1 MTTELT
7 FTKGSAPD
15 GAVVL
20 TAAGEID
27 MSNADAFADALVAAV
42 ADACGARLI
51 IDITEI
57 HYLDSAGLAAL
68 FAQAD
73 HIELRTG
80 PLLAPLLEVSGLT
93 DLTTVHR
100 A

>member
-7 FTKGSAPD
+7 FTTGSASD

-42 ADACGARLI
+42 ADAGGARLI

>member
-7 FTKGSAPD
+7 LTSGPGPD

-20 TAAGEID
+20 TACGEID
-27 MSNADAFADALVAAV
+27 MSNAETFAGALTRAV
-42 ADACGARLI
+42 ADAAGARLV
-51 IDITEI
+51 IDITAVQ
-57 HYLDSAGLAAL
+57 YLDSAGLAAL

-80 PLLAPLLEVSGLT
+80 PLLAPLLEISGLT

-100 A
+100 T